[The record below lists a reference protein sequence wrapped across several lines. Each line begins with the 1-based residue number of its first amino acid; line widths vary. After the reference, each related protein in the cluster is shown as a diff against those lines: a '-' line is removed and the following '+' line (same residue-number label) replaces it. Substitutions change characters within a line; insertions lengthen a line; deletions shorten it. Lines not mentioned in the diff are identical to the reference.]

1 MAVQNRTTGGDP
13 SWDDIRAL
21 AAVIEAGTLS
31 GAARLLGLNHATI
44 GRRLQA
50 LERDAGARLIERQ
63 GDRWILTPAGET
75 LRPAALAMA
84 EAARGLVRR
93 SAATPG
99 LVGRV
104 RVTAPPTMAERFLIP
119 RLGPLMAAHPGLELS
134 VVAENRSLS
143 LDRREAEIALRLAR
157 PRDGDL
163 LARRVAVMAYAV
175 YGLAGLP
182 PDAPWLAYYEHDALL
197 SATPEARWL
206 AARPQPTPIALRA
219 NSGAALLAAALAG
232 HGRALIPVV
241 MAADHPELVQLGG
254 ETGLP
259 RREIW
264 LLRHRDLRQS
274 VRVAVV
280 ADFIAALFRTER
292 ARFG

>member
-1 MAVQNRTTGGDP
+1 MVVQKRTSGADP

-31 GAARLLGLNHATI
+31 GAARLLGVNHATI

-50 LERDAGARLIERQ
+50 LEQNAGDRLIERQ
-63 GDRWILTPAGET
+63 GDRWVLTAAGEV
-75 LRPAALAMA
+75 LRAPALAMA

-99 LVGRV
+99 LTGRV
-104 RVTAPPTMAERFLIP
+104 RITTPPLMAERFLIP
-119 RLGPLMAAHPGLELS
+119 RLGPLMAAHPGLELA

-163 LARRVAVMAYAV
+163 LARRVAVMAYAI
-175 YGLAGLP
+175 YGRAGLP
-182 PDAPWLAYYEHDALL
+182 PDAPWLAYDEHDPLL

-206 AARPQPTPIALRA
+206 AARPSPTPIALRA

-232 HGRALIPVV
+232 HGRALIPIV
-241 MAADHPELVQLGG
+241 MAADHPELVQLAP
-254 ETGLP
+254 EAGLP

-264 LLRHRDLRQS
+264 LLRHQDLRQS
-274 VRVAVV
+274 ARVAVV
-280 ADFIAALFRTER
+280 ADFIAGLFKAER

>member
-1 MAVQNRTTGGDP
+1 MAVQKRTTNIDP

-31 GAARLLGLNHATI
+31 GAARVLGVNHATI

-50 LERDAGARLIERQ
+50 LEQNAGARLIERQ
-63 GDRWILTPAGET
+63 GDRWVLTPAGEA
-75 LRPAALAMA
+75 LRKPAMAMA
-84 EAARGLVRR
+84 EAARGLARR

-99 LVGRV
+99 LTGRV
-104 RVTAPPTMAERFLIP
+104 RITTPPMIAERFLIP

-157 PRDGDL
+157 PPEGDL
-163 LARRVAVMAYAV
+163 LARRIAVMV
-175 YGLAGLP
+175 YGIYGRAGLA
-182 PDAPWLAYYEHDALL
+182 PDAPWLAYDEQDPLL

-206 AARPQPTPIALRA
+206 AARPGPTPVVLRS
-219 NSGAALLAAALAG
+219 NSVAAVLAG
-232 HGRALIPVV
+232 VLAGYGRALIPVV
-241 MAADHPELVQLGG
+241 MASDHPELVAQPA
-254 ETGLP
+254 EGLP

-274 VRVAVV
+274 ARVAVV
-280 ADFIAALFRTER
+280 ADFIAGLFKAER

>member
-1 MAVQNRTTGGDP
+1 MAVQKRTNGSDP

-50 LERDAGARLIERQ
+50 LEQNAGARLIERQ
-63 GDRWILTPAGET
+63 ADRWVLTPAGEA
-75 LRPAALAMA
+75 LRAPALAMA
-84 EAARGLVRR
+84 EAARGLARR

-99 LVGRV
+99 LTGRV
-104 RVTAPPTMAERFLIP
+104 RLTAPPMIAERFLIP
-119 RLGPLMAAHPGLELS
+119 RLGPLISAHPGLELS

-157 PRDGDL
+157 PPQGDL
-163 LARRVAVMAYAV
+163 LARRVGVMAYAV
-175 YGLAGLP
+175 YGRAGLA
-182 PDAPWLAYYEHDALL
+182 PDAPWLAYDEHDPLL

-206 AARPQPTPIALRA
+206 AAHPGPTPIVLRS
-219 NSGAALLAAALAG
+219 NSVAAVLAG
-232 HGRALIPVV
+232 VLAGYGRALLPIV
-241 MAADHPELVQLGG
+241 MAADHPELVQLSG
-254 ETGLP
+254 EAGLP

-264 LLRHRDLRQS
+264 LLRHQDLRQS
-274 VRVAVV
+274 ARVAVV
-280 ADFIAALFRTER
+280 ADFIAGIFKAERT
-292 ARFG
+292 RFG